1 MISPLYSVAGFPLPS
16 SSIYDSPLLVLDDEI
31 SGDSLWSFF
40 VSSGSSIF
48 LEPGIFFLGSRKK
61 SSLSCK
67 IALETCKM
75 DGLVPVSGK

>member
-40 VSSGSSIF
+40 RFQRFVDFSGAGNFFSGF
-48 LEPGIFFLGSRKK
+48 EEKIFFVMQNSFGDL
-61 SSLSCK
+61 
-67 IALETCKM
+67 
-75 DGLVPVSGK
+75 